1 MAGNDNIAVVAL
13 TLWQRIRV
21 AFRGWSRR
29 RDEEEQRKRDEFLK
43 RNLKW
48 SAADP
53 AAPLG
58 GTGRQTPAGS
68 AALHLDLEGLQVAWL
83 EDSGQIAYYL
93 DTKTG
98 DVLEIRD
105 ASTPDATRFKRVPAR
120 SESTDE
126 NDRRAFV
133 ASLESSPAKDMLAGA
148 AASPSDFRRLI
159 ASDRRTE
166 RAWYNFRNEQ
176 ATRAIESWLRSLGL
190 R

>member
-1 MAGNDNIAVVAL
+1 M
-13 TLWQRIRV
+13 
-21 AFRGWSRR
+21 AFRGWLRRLEAEDQRR
-29 RDEEEQRKRDEFLK
+29 RDDFHR

-53 AAPLG
+53 AVLSPANDVKG
-58 GTGRQTPAGS
+58 AAGS
-68 AALHLDLEGLQVAWL
+68 AALHLDLEGLQVAYL
-83 EDSGQIAYYL
+83 DDSGQIAYYL
-93 DTKTG
+93 DTTTG
-98 DVLEIRD
+98 DVVEVRD
-105 ASTPDATRFKRVPAR
+105 ASAPDATRFKRVPAR
-120 SESTDE
+120 SESSDE
-126 NDRRAFV
+126 NERRAFA

-148 AASPSDFRRLI
+148 AASPPDFRRLV